1 MAATPPAPWSPSN
14 ASARPLVISSSS
26 ISCRTHQQLR
36 VRTRTCLSFI
46 EIVSLLQVFSDM
58 NSAQEWDLVLLQG
71 AGPCE
76 SKLAPL
82 KPSTHKICM
91 LVHRAL
97 IGVDYSATCGDKTWF
112 VINEELEIAVKYST
126 CTCTCRNGSLTTR
139 ATLQIQK
146 RPVAVV
152 DTKQVFT

>member
-1 MAATPPAPWSPSN
+1 
-14 ASARPLVISSSS
+14 
-26 ISCRTHQQLR
+26 
-36 VRTRTCLSFI
+36 
-46 EIVSLLQVFSDM
+46 
-58 NSAQEWDLVLLQG
+58 
-71 AGPCE
+71 
-76 SKLAPL
+76 
-82 KPSTHKICM
+82 M

-146 RPVAVV
+146 KARCSGGCETGVYMTLRAMKVEPIQIGDSKGHF
-152 DTKQVFT
+152 DTKQDQIWRCCTSAILS